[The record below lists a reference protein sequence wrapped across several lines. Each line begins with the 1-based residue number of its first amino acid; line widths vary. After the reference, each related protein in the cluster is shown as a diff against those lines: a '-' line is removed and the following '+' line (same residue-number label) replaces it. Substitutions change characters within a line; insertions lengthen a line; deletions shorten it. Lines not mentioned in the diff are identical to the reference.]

1 MSTLYFLHLRC
12 QKKKSS
18 NQLQYDIHYRCLVTS
33 KYLIRHMRGWS
44 LGLDATMEMNQFITW
59 QSHSNSQSWKKRTV
73 SNNTPVMKWERQEKK
88 RQGKHKN
95 GCCVVLVSLLSSQTE
110 VPLKQRWLS
119 VFFTGSMHLLTLA
132 MSFLYCSRWRLLCR
146 TFSLRQFPTEQR
158 TNISLRYEEEE
169 QRLGSLLSLTICAS
183 TYFRGGV
190 QLYVGV

>member
-1 MSTLYFLHLRC
+1 
-12 QKKKSS
+12 
-18 NQLQYDIHYRCLVTS
+18 
-33 KYLIRHMRGWS
+33 MRGWS

-146 TFSLRQFPTEQR
+146 TFSLRQFPTELR
-158 TNISLRYEEEE
+158 TNISLRIWGGGAAASGFTSQSDNMCKYIL
-169 QRLGSLLSLTICAS
+169 QRRGTIICRGVGLKTVQHVASPASCFSLSDVWTPLERQKA
-183 TYFRGGV
+183 
-190 QLYVGV
+190 

>member
-1 MSTLYFLHLRC
+1 MSTLYFLHLLC
-12 QKKKSS
+12 QNKSS

-44 LGLDATMEMNQFITW
+44 LGLDATMEMNPFITW

-119 VFFTGSMHLLTLA
+119 VFYRKYALAHSCHVFPLLLTVTFA
-132 MSFLYCSRWRLLCR
+132 MQDFFFL
-146 TFSLRQFPTEQR
+146 P
-158 TNISLRYEEEE
+158 ISNRAEDKY
-169 QRLGSLLSLTICAS
+169 
-183 TYFRGGV
+183 
-190 QLYVGV
+190 